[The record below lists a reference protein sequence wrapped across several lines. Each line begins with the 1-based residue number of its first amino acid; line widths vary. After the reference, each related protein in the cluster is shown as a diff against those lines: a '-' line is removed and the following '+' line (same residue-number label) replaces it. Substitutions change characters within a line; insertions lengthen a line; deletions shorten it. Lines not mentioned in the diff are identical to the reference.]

1 MKCYNNE
8 EKDGINLEITLS
20 EKKILFLNL
29 RFKSLHR

>member
-20 EKKILFLNL
+20 EKKNIVSKFEI
-29 RFKSLHR
+29 